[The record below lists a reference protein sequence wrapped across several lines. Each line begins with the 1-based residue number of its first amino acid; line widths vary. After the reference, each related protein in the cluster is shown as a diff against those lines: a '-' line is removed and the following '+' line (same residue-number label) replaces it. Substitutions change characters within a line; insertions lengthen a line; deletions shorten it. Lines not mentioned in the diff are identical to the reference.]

1 MQNGCQ
7 FHIKFHEQSKNE
19 LYLSPKL
26 KPNEIFA
33 EVISYDTS
41 YFPSKFNF
49 ILFPKLEPNEIFA
62 EVISYDTK
70 LFYK

>member
-1 MQNGCQ
+1 MIFIFFG
-7 FHIKFHEQSKNE
+7 FKNVNM
-19 LYLSPKL
+19 KL
-26 KPNEIFA
+26 KRSNFQADLMKIS
-33 EVISYDTS
+33 EVRIKWTL
-41 YFPSKFNF
+41 